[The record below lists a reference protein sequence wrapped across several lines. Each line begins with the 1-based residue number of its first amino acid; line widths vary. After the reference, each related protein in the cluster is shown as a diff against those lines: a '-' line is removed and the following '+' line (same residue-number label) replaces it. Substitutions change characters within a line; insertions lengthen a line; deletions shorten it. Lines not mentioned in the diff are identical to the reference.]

1 MLENAVYDIIL
12 MDVEMPVMD
21 GISAASEIR
30 KREAE
35 GDLPGRTPIIAVT
48 GNARREYVDIGIS
61 PQLDQ
66 TNGSIIDW
74 YRQLY
79 RKTVREAG
87 FD

>member
-1 MLENAVYDIIL
+1 MLENAAFDIIL

-35 GDLPGRTPIIAVT
+35 GDLPVRTPIIAVT

-61 PQLDQ
+61 PKD
-66 TNGSIIDW
+66 
-74 YRQLY
+74 
-79 RKTVREAG
+79 
-87 FD
+87 